1 MRAIPTAGAGALV
14 ALVLFGILAPAGRH
28 QPRST
33 PTPFPRAG
41 AIGEAK
47 YQARGFDR
55 CAALSD
61 GSMDRWWADSPYRF
75 AGIFIGGT
83 NLGCRA
89 GLSAAWVSHNHNRG
103 WAFELFWV
111 GKQSS
116 CAPNRYRT
124 YISNNRSTARSQ
136 GVSAGKA
143 AARHARDLGFGAGN
157 LIYYDLEPYS
167 GTATC
172 IAAAKAY
179 IGGFDHQLRYHSSYF
194 GGLYGSSCASHLR
207 HFWEMTDMPTNIAPA
222 DWNGHPSVYDLAC
235 LRNANWNNHR
245 RIHQWLGD
253 VGRSWG
259 GVYAGVDLD
268 CADGS
273 VAANRPLRVGCS

>member
-1 MRAIPTAGAGALV
+1 MRATLAAGTGAAV
-14 ALVLFGILAPAGRH
+14 ALVVLAILVPAGHRH
-28 QPRST
+28 GHSSPIQ
-33 PTPFPRAG
+33 RAG

-47 YQARGFDR
+47 YQAKGFDR
-55 CAALSD
+55 CQSLRDSA
-61 GSMDRWWADSPYRF
+61 MDRWWADSPYRF

-83 NLGCRA
+83 NLGCRP
-89 GLSAAWVSHNHNRG
+89 GFDAAWIRHNHNRG
-103 WAFELFWV
+103 WAFEMFWV
-111 GKQSS
+111 GKQSR
-116 CAPNRYRT
+116 CAPNSYRT
-124 YISNNRSTARSQ
+124 YISNNRSTARGQ
-136 GVSAGKA
+136 GVSAA
-143 AARHARDLGFGAGN
+143 RTAARFARNLGFGAN
-157 LIYYDLEPYS
+157 NVIYYDLEPYD

-179 IGGFDHQLRYHSSYF
+179 IGGFDHQLRYHSPYF

-222 DWNGHPSVYDLAC
+222 DWNGDPSVYDLAC

-273 VAANRPLRVGCS
+273 VAANSPRRIGCS